1 MKKNKWKPHVQVV
14 FLKRL
19 GELLDHGY
27 SLTQGIEFLQLQM
40 SETCRL
46 DLQTGL
52 QKLKEG
58 ESFYRILTDLKFHKD
73 VLSYLFFAQ
82 KQGDISFALREG
94 SSILARRID
103 HIAKLK
109 KMISYP
115 LFLIIFVSC
124 IVTVMERVL
133 LPQFLQLYD
142 SMNLDT
148 SFFISVL
155 QNFSHSSKLVIY
167 VLIVFLASS
176 LFYYFLYFN
185 RQSATKQMNLI
196 VKIPFIKKWIRLM
209 NSYFFSVQLSNLLKG
224 GLSIYEAIK
233 SFEEQQHSRF
243 FKEEAAEIKALLT
256 SGERLDLI
264 ITSRTYFD
272 KELAQII
279 KHGQSHG
286 NLDQELYHYSHY
298 TLEQLDNK
306 IATFLKVSQPL
317 LFASIGLIIVLMYMA
332 IMLPMFKLINS
343 I

>member
-1 MKKNKWKPHVQVV
+1 MNKNKWKPDEQVV

-40 SETCRL
+40 SQKCKS
-46 DLQTGL
+46 DLQSGL

-58 ESFYRILTDLKFHKD
+58 ESFYSILTELKFHKD
-73 VLSYLFFAQ
+73 VLSYLFFSQ

-94 SSILARRID
+94 SSILARRIE
-103 HIAKLK
+103 HTAKLR

-115 LFLIIFVSC
+115 LFLIFFVCC
-124 IVTVMERVL
+124 IVIVMMKVL
-133 LPQFLQLYD
+133 LPQFLGLYD

-148 SFFISVL
+148 SFFITLL
-155 QNFSHSSKLVIY
+155 QNFTNIGKIGLY
-167 VLIVFLASS
+167 VVLAVLAISFL
-176 LFYYFLYFN
+176 FFFLYFK
-185 RQSATKQMNLI
+185 RVSAIKQMKLI
-196 VKIPFIKKWIRLM
+196 VKIPFINKWIRLL
-209 NSYFFSVQLSNLLKG
+209 NSHFFSVQLSNLLKG

-233 SFEEQQHSRF
+233 SFEEQQHSQF
-243 FKEEAAEIKALLT
+243 FKEEATLIKASLT
-256 SGERLDLI
+256 SGERLDTI
-264 ITSRTYFD
+264 IHSRTYFD

-286 NLDQELYHYSHY
+286 NLDLELYHYSQY
-298 TLEQLDNK
+298 TLEQLDSK
-306 IATFLKVSQPL
+306 IASFLKISQPL
-317 LFASIGLIIVLMYMA
+317 LFGSIGLIIVSMYMA

>member
-1 MKKNKWKPHVQVV
+1 MKKNKWNPEEQVV

-40 SETCRL
+40 NKRCKQ
-46 DLQTGL
+46 DLKKGIES
-52 QKLKEG
+52 LKEG
-58 ESFYRILTDLKFHKD
+58 ESFYNILVELKFHKD
-73 VLSYLFFAQ
+73 VLAYLFFAQ

-94 SSILARRID
+94 SSILARRIE

-109 KMISYP
+109 KMLSYP
-115 LFLIIFVSC
+115 LFLISFVAC
-124 IVTVMERVL
+124 IIIVMEKIL
-133 LPQFLQLYD
+133 LPQFLSLYQ

-148 SFFISVL
+148 SFFIAIL
-155 QNFSHSSKLVIY
+155 LNFSSISKIFFYVSIVLLVFSFLLY
-167 VLIVFLASS
+167 VL
-176 LFYYFLYFN
+176 YFKRLP
-185 RQSATKQMNLI
+185 ALKQMNIL
-196 VKIPFIKKWIRLM
+196 VKFPFIKSWLQLL
-209 NSYFFSVQLSNLLKG
+209 NSHFFSVQLSNLLKG

-243 FKEEAAEIKALLT
+243 FKEESTEIKALLT
-256 SGERLDLI
+256 SGERLDWI
-264 ITSRTYFD
+264 IASRTYFD

-279 KHGQSHG
+279 NHGQSHG

-298 TLEQLDNK
+298 TLEQLDSK
-306 IATFLKVSQPL
+306 IATLLKVSQPL
-317 LFASIGLIIVLMYMA
+317 LFGSIGLIIVSMYMA

>member
-1 MKKNKWKPHVQVV
+1 MTKNKWKPQEQVV

-40 SETCRL
+40 SEKCRR
-46 DLQTGL
+46 DLQIGL

-58 ESFYRILTDLKFHKD
+58 DSFYSILTDLKFHKD
-73 VLSYLFFAQ
+73 VLAYLFFAQ

-94 SSILARRID
+94 SLILARRIE

-115 LFLIIFVSC
+115 LFLIFFVCC
-124 IVTVMERVL
+124 IVIVLVKIL
-133 LPQFLQLYD
+133 LPQFVGLYH

-148 SFFISVL
+148 SFFISIL
-155 QNFSHSSKLVIY
+155 LNFSNLSK
-167 VLIVFLASS
+167 IVFYVVLVFLVLS
-176 LFYYFLYFN
+176 LLLYFLYFT
-185 RQSATKQMNLI
+185 RLSAIKKMRLI
-196 VKIPFIKKWIRLM
+196 VKVPFINKWIRLL
-209 NSYFFSVQLSNLLKG
+209 NSHFFSVQLSNLLKG
-224 GLSIYEAIK
+224 GLSIYEAIR
-233 SFEEQQHSRF
+233 SFEEQKHSEF
-243 FKEEAAEIKALLT
+243 FREEAIEIKSLLT
-256 SGERLDLI
+256 SGERLDHI
-264 ITSRTYFD
+264 ISTRTYFD
-272 KELAQII
+272 QELAQII

-298 TLEQLDNK
+298 TLEQLDSK

-317 LFASIGLIIVLMYMA
+317 LFTSIGLIIVSMYMA